1 MPLYIKDDS
10 VDDLAIKYQKL
21 SGADSKT
28 AAVRKALLEGLA
40 SIQSK
45 VPLMERL
52 AAVQAKADEIGP
64 VDPDFDQKAFADDLW
79 SDQ

>member
-21 SGADSKT
+21 TGADSKT
-28 AAVRKALLEGLA
+28 DAVRKALLQGLA
-40 SIQSK
+40 SIQNK
-45 VPLMERL
+45 VPLMEKI

-64 VDPDFDQKAFADDLW
+64 VDPDFDPKAFADDLW

>member
-21 SGADSKT
+21 TGAGSKT

-40 SIQSK
+40 SIQKK
-45 VPLMERL
+45 VPLMEKI
-52 AAVQAKADEIGP
+52 AAEEICG
-64 VDPDFDQKAFADDLW
+64 
-79 SDQ
+79 